1 MSDHAEG
8 RPKRGMRSGRLE
20 AFTDGVVAIIITIMV
35 LELKVP
41 QEGTLAALSESVPIL
56 LAYILSF
63 INVGLYWNNHH
74 HLLQATDRIDG
85 KVLWS
90 NLFLLFWLSLVPF
103 VIRWLDASGFSPM
116 ATASYGVVLGMAAIG
131 YELLARSI
139 IACNGPNS
147 AVGQAIGRDWK
158 GKITLALYAVAV
170 PTAFLARPVAIT
182 FYILVLLFW
191 LAPDR
196 RIERALEG

>member
-1 MSDHAEG
+1 MS
-8 RPKRGMRSGRLE
+8 SGRLE

-41 QEGTLAALSESVPIL
+41 RDGSLAALSDSLPIL

-74 HLLQATDRIDG
+74 HLLHATDRIDG
-85 KVLWS
+85 KVLWA

-103 VIRWLDASGFSPM
+103 VIRWLDASGFSAM
-116 ATASYGVVLGMAAIG
+116 ATASYGVVLAMAAIG
-131 YELLARSI
+131 YELTERAI
-139 IACNGPNS
+139 IACNGTQS
-147 AVGQAIGRDWK
+147 ALARAVGSDRK

-170 PTAFLARPVAIT
+170 PAAFFARPVAIAL
-182 FYILVLLFW
+182 YIIVLLPW

-196 RIERALEG
+196 RIERALGD